1 MKNENKHEY
10 WTSVLYRALDC
21 GLYMVLYFI
30 LAQWVWNR
38 PFSLTGLAPC
48 LILSILIYLCQ
59 RDIMRNFPDMNF
71 SGLFFSGLAM
81 GAASSLI
88 VDLYAMIYIK
98 IYNPEIIEQA
108 ISQSTEMVKE
118 MYKFQNDEL
127 NNALST
133 TRKLF
138 LPILMISNTIIYS
151 ILSSIFSVF
160 GAFLI
165 KRHTK
170 NNTSK

>member
-10 WTSVLYRALDC
+10 WTCVLRWAFDC
-21 GLYMVLYFI
+21 GFNTVIYFVI
-30 LAQWVWNR
+30 AQWVWNR
-38 PFSLTGLAPC
+38 PFSLTGFAPC
-48 LILSILIYLCQ
+48 LIFSILIFLCQ
-59 RDIMRNFPDMNF
+59 RDLVKKFPDISF
-71 SGLFFSGLAM
+71 SELFLSGLAM
-81 GAASSLI
+81 GAASTLI
-88 VDLYAMIYIK
+88 VDLYAAIYIK
-98 IYNPEIIEQA
+98 IYNSEIMEQA
-108 ISQSTEMVKE
+108 LSQSADMVKQ
-118 MYKFQNDEL
+118 MYKFEGEEL

-151 ILSSIFSVF
+151 VLSSIFSVF